1 MAQVRIGF
9 LPHGIYEARE
19 SILVNDKCWTR
30 VFNVG
35 PDELM
40 TCVSARGFI
49 RHAIKATDTAVV
61 SDAFIDLPVIPSPQ
75 QTRLVLGIGD
85 NDDNFEYL
93 EVVVHRRNCDLIA
106 AVRGSDGTAAR
117 PWPAGSEWVVGIASA
132 S

>member
-19 SILVNDKCWTR
+19 SILVDDKCWTQ

-40 TCVSARGFI
+40 SCVSARGLI

-61 SDAFIDLPVIPSPQ
+61 SDAFIDLPAIPSRDN
-75 QTRLVLGIGD
+75 TRLVLGIGD
-85 NDDNFEYL
+85 QDNFEYL

-106 AVRGSDGTAAR
+106 AVRGIEGTAAR

>member
-19 SILVNDKCWTR
+19 SILIDDECWTQ

-40 TCVSARGFI
+40 SCVSARGLI
-49 RHAIKATDTAVV
+49 RHAIKATDSAVV
-61 SDAFIDLPVIPSPQ
+61 SDAFMDLPVVPSPQ
-75 QTRLVLGIGD
+75 NTRLVLGIGD
-85 NDDNFEYL
+85 DHNFEYL
-93 EVVVHRRNCDLIA
+93 QVVVHRRNCDLIA
-106 AVRGSDGTAAR
+106 VVRGIEGTTAR
-117 PWPAGSEWVVGIASA
+117 PWPAGSEWAVGIVSA